1 MNPRG
6 KMKRSNGN
14 GEPAYRKIQNAIRE
28 RIEAGEL
35 STGDRVDSERGLARL
50 HQVSLMTAR
59 HALADLARE
68 GIVERRHGSGTFV
81 APPKIHFNKLTS
93 YTEQMASRSLAVQSR
108 VVDTSV
114 VSDQD
119 TAARLG
125 LPETSLLIKLE
136 RVRTLGGEPFAHE
149 TCYLPAKDFEDLRKQ
164 LWQRASLFATLE
176 REYGIEILYADE
188 QIDATAADQATAKL
202 LAIPRGSPLLRIRQV
217 VYSSNGKSVM
227 YVFALY
233 RAERHNL
240 MIRRYR

>member
-1 MNPRG
+1 MR
-6 KMKRSNGN
+6 RSNGN

-35 STGDRVDSERGLARL
+35 STGDRVDSERGLARI
-50 HQVSLMTAR
+50 HHVSLMTAR

-93 YTEQMASRSLAVQSR
+93 YTEQMASRSLAVHSR
-108 VVDTSV
+108 VVDTCV
-114 VSDQD
+114 VSEQD

-136 RVRTLGGEPFAHE
+136 RVRTLGSEPFAHE
-149 TCYLPAKDFEDLRKQ
+149 TCYLPAKDFGGLRKR

-188 QIDATAADQATAKL
+188 QIDATAADQAMAKL

-217 VYSSNGKSVM
+217 VYASNGKSVM